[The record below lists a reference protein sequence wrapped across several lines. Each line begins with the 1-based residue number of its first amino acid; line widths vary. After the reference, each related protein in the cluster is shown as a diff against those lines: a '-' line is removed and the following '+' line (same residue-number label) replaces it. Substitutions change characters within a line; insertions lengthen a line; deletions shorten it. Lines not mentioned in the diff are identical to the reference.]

1 MEVGA
6 QSMWANPVAVL
17 LAGVAVIAFVYA
29 VVSSL
34 KAWSLSYGNPAFDAL
49 GLKKWFMGT
58 LVIAYMPP
66 AAIPYVKRY
75 FAGFA
80 VFALALIA
88 LAVYAATSGAPL
100 P

>member
-1 MEVGA
+1 VEVGA
-6 QSMWANPVAVL
+6 QSMGANPVVIL
-17 LAGVAVIAFVYA
+17 LVAVAAIAFVYA
-29 VVSSL
+29 LVASL

-66 AAIPYVKRY
+66 AAIPFVWRY

-88 LAVYAATSGAPL
+88 LAVYAATGAASL